1 MDSALLVAGILVVA
15 FDAYAYSIYSK
26 SRESVESVYSST
38 ERALRVKRHFD
49 ADQEPLEQFH
59 GQKPARQ
66 GDSAVIAGKGASS
79 QVEAVEINVPLKQG
93 RVGAPEFVQ
102 NSSSGAELVF
112 LRGEVESLR
121 QKLAAVERVSAQAA
135 SGRARLS
142 VSEIDSK
149 QAELHRLFM
158 RRQISDDTYRT
169 MCAEI
174 AKIRLGI

>member
-1 MDSALLVAGILVVA
+1 MDAVLLVAGILVVA
-15 FDAYAYSIYSK
+15 FDAYAYSIYSQG
-26 SRESVESVYSST
+26 RESLETVYSST

-49 ADQEPLEQFH
+49 ADQEPMEQFN
-59 GQKPARQ
+59 GQKPARK
-66 GDSAVIAGKGASS
+66 GDSAVIAGKSTSS
-79 QVEAVEINVPLKQG
+79 QVEAVEINVPLKQD
-93 RVGAPEFVQ
+93 RAGAPEFVQ
-102 NSSSGAELVF
+102 NSANGTDLVL

-121 QKLAAVERVSAQAA
+121 QKLAAVERVYIQAT
-135 SGRARLS
+135 SGRTRLS
-142 VSEIDSK
+142 LAEIDSK